1 MDYTIRG
8 QKRSIYFSTDLIV
21 GVYGSESKS
30 YRLDITR
37 HEVATNTLFVVDY
50 DSDMLH
56 VLMIDSERLYIFIN
70 NDEAVNEI
78 KEKLTEIGIEVRE
91 HEV

>member
-1 MDYTIRG
+1 MDYTVRG
-8 QKRSIYFSTDLIV
+8 AKRIIYFSTDLIV
-21 GVYGSESKS
+21 GVYGTYSKS
-30 YRLDITR
+30 YRFDITR
-37 HEVATNTLFVVDY
+37 HKGAMTTLFVVDF

-56 VLMIDSERLYIFIN
+56 VLMIERERLYIFIQ

>member
-1 MDYTIRG
+1 MD
-8 QKRSIYFSTDLIV
+8 
-21 GVYGSESKS
+21 
-30 YRLDITR
+30 
-37 HEVATNTLFVVDY
+37 TLFVVDY

-56 VLMIDSERLYIFIN
+56 VLMIDRERLYIFIN